1 MDRTKGS
8 SDRYKVAKLSTNKVV
23 CNISFDSFPIEKVK
37 FQNAQYE
44 PHKMVEA
51 YIDFDDFYIVAEGC
65 RTKKFFE
72 NIAKEPVQFMGG
84 KKKGSKY
91 GDAPESHIIK
101 FNLGQDRKSVFI
113 TISVGKGRLGKTGL
127 IIPDGAPD
135 ESISV
140 PVSNITEFVKA
151 ILYTEKM
158 MDAYLVKM
166 VNGLLVERDAEIKV
180 AREKKKAEANT
191 PAE

>member
-1 MDRTKGS
+1 
-8 SDRYKVAKLSTNKVV
+8 
-23 CNISFDSFPIEKVK
+23 
-37 FQNAQYE
+37 
-44 PHKMVEA
+44 
-51 YIDFDDFYIVAEGC
+51 
-65 RTKKFFE
+65 
-72 NIAKEPVQFMGG
+72 MGG

-166 VNGLLVERDAEIKV
+166 VNGLLVERDAEIKE